1 LRMQQAVCR
10 SRIRVA
16 SMSAPIRVSGFMHGL
31 YLAPRWIRSAWENFK
46 KSNRSEIPDEI
57 GGSKTKKNKN
67 VPLSVRCRNLKARN
81 SRLLAEINWSR
92 VPGNFSWNE
101 ILNFHFRRM
110 KWENQPI
117 RSVGADW
124 NR

>member
-46 KSNRSEIPDEI
+46 NQIDQKFRMKLGGVKQKRIKTYRSRSDVEI
-57 GGSKTKKNKN
+57 G
-67 VPLSVRCRNLKARN
+67 
-81 SRLLAEINWSR
+81 RLVIVDFLQR
-92 VPGNFSWNE
+92 
-101 ILNFHFRRM
+101 
-110 KWENQPI
+110 
-117 RSVGADW
+117 
-124 NR
+124 